1 MRLMNASAAERRVI
15 GIDLGGT
22 KLAAGVVSG
31 DLTVHNR
38 IQRPS
43 VGVSQEDLLKLIVEV
58 VTELREQNGDE
69 VPVEAVGLGIPSL
82 IDQRTGTAVVSV
94 NLPIADV
101 PIRDLMTEQLGLPIA
116 LDNDGNVAALA
127 EQRFGAGRGKR
138 DVILIGLG
146 TGVAGGIIID
156 GKIFRGATGS
166 GAELGHITVLT
177 DGPRCQGNCPNLG
190 CLETMASGT
199 AMGRYANEYAAAN
212 PDSAL
217 GRELAAG
224 RPVTGATA
232 SELAHAGDE
241 GGIEVLAK
249 AGHYLGAGLVSISNT
264 FNPEAIVI
272 GGGAAA
278 GAGDFVVAP
287 AKEHFAKYG
296 LSPNKEIAE
305 VVPAQFGPE
314 AGMLGSAAMAFVE
327 CLDEP
332 LENV

>member
-1 MRLMNASAAERRVI
+1 MNAPAAERRVI

-31 DLTVHNR
+31 DLTVHHR
-38 IQRPS
+38 TLRPS
-43 VGVSQEDLLKLIVEV
+43 VGISQDELLDLIAEV
-58 VTELREQNGDE
+58 VRDLSELSGDDH
-69 VPVEAVGLGIPSL
+69 PIEAVGLGIPSL

-94 NLPIADV
+94 NLPIANV
-101 PIRDLMTEQLGLPIA
+101 PIRELMTERLGLPIA

-166 GAELGHITVLT
+166 GAELGHITVLA

-199 AMGRYANEYAAAN
+199 AMGRYANEYAQEN

-224 RPVTGATA
+224 RPVTGMTA
-232 SELAHAGDE
+232 SDLAHQGDE
-241 GGIEVLAK
+241 GGIAVMAK
-249 AGHYLGAGLVSISNT
+249 AGHYLGAGLVSISNI
-264 FNPEAIVI
+264 FNPEAIII
-272 GGGAAA
+272 GGGAAS
-278 GAGDFVVAP
+278 GAGDFVVKP
-287 AKEHFAKYG
+287 AREHFAKYG

-305 VVPAQFGPE
+305 VLPAKFGPE
-314 AGMLGSAAMAFVE
+314 AGMLGSATMAFVE